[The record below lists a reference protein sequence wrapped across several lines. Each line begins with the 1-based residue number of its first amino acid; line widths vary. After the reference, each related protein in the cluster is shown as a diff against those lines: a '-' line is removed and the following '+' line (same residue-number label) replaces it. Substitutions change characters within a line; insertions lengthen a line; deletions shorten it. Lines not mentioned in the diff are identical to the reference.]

1 MSPSTIPQR
10 ADLTF
15 AGANNTITLSPRQ
28 GGRVISWTHRGSDE
42 LVFPLQNLEGGLLRV
57 MFAEE
62 RYPGASYVT
71 PHLVMEHEQT
81 ASGFRVR
88 LRHFWNTTNALLR
101 LMGWPEK
108 VNPLYLDG
116 LLLDKTL
123 TFDDAHSLF
132 TIELAITNLSGQR
145 KIFTPWLHS
154 AFSAWTNDCF
164 VVEDGR
170 KAKYENRHIYWG
182 SHTLGGVGQ
191 ARLVQTGDGLSH
203 VLGASADMLAGLA
216 SYWPPEINQ
225 GCTELRYAQAR
236 LGPGECWR
244 ASAFL
249 AVAEDWQT
257 WATDAPCALSAGIEP
272 AGETDFDP
280 ASLLPL
286 LAEWALPEERERGLM
301 TCSFLD
307 KGPFTSLSRFAPAD
321 LFGGF
326 RGCGD
331 GARSSVK
338 LFALRDLPGVT
349 AELQAGEGWRL
360 CDHTASTLALQAGTL
375 TDLSLHGPADLAGRD
390 AVSVK
395 LLDGGKELA
404 TLTVPADA
412 AVEPAYPYAVKQYST
427 YLEERF
433 RDLHGPFTGT
443 TKEELDVWLGRLRE
457 RHWKW
462 LRDNISGE
470 CEIAPRLVER
480 QVGDTCVRDKVL
492 VQTEPGL
499 WMPAYVIYPKDKPA
513 TMPAIIFT
521 PGSGPGKMDMAPDDR
536 VADYQVAGDRVN
548 GMDYAYL
555 PYRLAV
561 EMNCLL
567 FVPDQRG
574 WGEQA
579 ETNLPQM
586 RARCSLLGVNYHA
599 QRMWDHI
606 RYVDYL
612 CSRPDVDATRIGCFG
627 GSGGGLATIYAA
639 GIDQRIAAAIVS
651 SSPQA
656 LPHVPEDFFYNMW
669 EDGSAGV
676 HPNPELPA
684 PSAFTCAITIPRPLW
699 IIDGVRDECVA
710 DPRDPRAPE
719 IWARWHQQADL
730 ARAEIARLYRIAGI
744 PERFEATWF
753 DGTHCGGMNF
763 GNVSGWFKRWFK

>member
-1 MSPSTIPQR
+1 MPSL
-10 ADLTF
+10 ADITF
-15 AGANNTITLSPRQ
+15 TGANNAIRLSPRM
-28 GGRVISWTHRGSDE
+28 GGRVVSWSRRGSGE

-57 MFAEE
+57 LFAEE

-71 PHLVMEHEQT
+71 PHLVLEEEQT
-81 ASGFRVR
+81 GSGFRVR
-88 LRHFWNTTNALLR
+88 LRHCWNTTNALLR
-101 LMGWPEK
+101 LLGWQEK

-116 LLLDKTL
+116 LLLDKIL
-123 TFDDAHSLF
+123 TFDDARSVF

-154 AFSAWTNDCF
+154 GFAPWVDDCF

-170 KAKYENRHIYWG
+170 RVPYENRHIYWG
-182 SHTLGGVGQ
+182 SHTLDGVGQ
-191 ARLVQTGDGLSH
+191 ARLVQTGPDRCH
-203 VLGASADMLAGLA
+203 VLGASAEMFAGLA
-216 SYWPPEINQ
+216 GYWPPELNQ
-225 GCTELRYAQAR
+225 GTTELRYRQVR
-236 LGPGECWR
+236 LGPGERWR
-244 ASAFL
+244 ANAFL
-249 AVAEDWQT
+249 AVADDWQQ
-257 WATDAPCALSAGIEP
+257 WSTDAPCALSAGIEQ
-272 AGETDFDP
+272 ANETDFDP

-286 LAEWALPEERERGLM
+286 LAEWALPEERGRGLL
-301 TCSFLD
+301 TLSFLD
-307 KGPFTSLSRFAPAD
+307 KGPFTSLSRFAAAN

-326 RGCGD
+326 HPASD
-331 GARSSVK
+331 GASATVK
-338 LFALRDLPGVT
+338 LFALRDLNLQT
-349 AELQAGEGWRL
+349 ELTAGEGWTLSGRL
-360 CDHTASTLALQAGTL
+360 PKAGELGEITLHTPS
-375 TDLSLHGPADLAGRD
+375 DLAGKE
-390 AVSVK
+390 AVGVK
-395 LLDGGKELA
+395 LLDGATEIA

-412 AVEPAYPYAVKQYST
+412 AVAPEYPYAVKQYST

-433 RDLHGPFTGT
+433 WNLHGAFTGNS
-443 TKEELDVWLGRLRE
+443 KEELDIWLGRLRE

-462 LRDNISGE
+462 LRDSISGE
-470 CEIAPRLVER
+470 CEIEPRLLER

-499 WMPAYVIYPKDKPA
+499 WMPAYVIYPKDKPT

-521 PGSGPGKMDMAPDDR
+521 PGSGPGKMDMAPDDDLSAYQAA
-536 VADYQVAGDRVN
+536 ADPVN

-561 EMNCLL
+561 ELQCLL
-567 FVPDQRG
+567 LVPDQRG

-586 RARCSLLGVNYHA
+586 GIRSRRSGVNYHA

-612 CSRPDVDATRIGCFG
+612 CSRPDIDAARIGCFG

-639 GIDQRIAAAIVS
+639 GIDERIAAAIVS
-651 SSPQA
+651 SSPQD
-656 LPHVPEDFFYNMW
+656 LPDVPEDFFYNMW
-669 EDGSAGV
+669 ADESSHI
-676 HPNPELPA
+676 HPSSGLPA

-719 IWARWHQQADL
+719 SWAAWRRRADA
-730 ARAEIARLYRIAGI
+730 ARGEIARLYRIAGV
-744 PERFEATWF
+744 PERFDATWF
-753 DGTHCGGMNF
+753 DYGHCGGMNF
-763 GNVSGWFKRWFK
+763 HNVAGWFERWFA

>member
-1 MSPSTIPQR
+1 MSQSTIPQL
-10 ADLTF
+10 ADFTF
-15 AGANNTITLSPRQ
+15 AGANNTVTLSPRQ

-71 PHLVMEHEQT
+71 PHLVLEHEET
-81 ASGFRVR
+81 AGGFRVR

-123 TFDDAHSLF
+123 VFDDARSLF
-132 TIELAITNLSGQR
+132 TIELAVTNLSGQR

-154 AFSAWTNDCF
+154 AFSAWTDDCF
-164 VVEDGR
+164 VLEDGR

-182 SHTLGGVGQ
+182 SHTLDGVGQ
-191 ARLVQTGDGLSH
+191 ARLVQTGEGLSH

-225 GCTELRYAQAR
+225 GCTELRYAQVR
-236 LGPGECWR
+236 LQPGERWR
-244 ASAFL
+244 ANAFL

-257 WATDAPCALSAGIEP
+257 WATDAPCVLYAGVEP
-272 AGETDFDP
+272 AGETEFDP

-286 LAEWALPEERERGLM
+286 LAEWSLPEERERGLM
-301 TCSFLD
+301 TLSFLD
-307 KGPFTSLSRFAPAD
+307 KGPFTSLSRFAPAN

-326 RGCGD
+326 HADGD
-331 GARSSVK
+331 GASASVK
-338 LFALRDLPGVT
+338 LFALRDLNLQ
-349 AELQAGEGWRL
+349 AELTAGDDWRL
-360 CDHTASTLALQAGTL
+360 TTTLPAPGQLGDITL
-375 TDLSLHGPADLAGRD
+375 HAPVDLAEKTEICVNLRNSG
-390 AVSVK
+390 
-395 LLDGGKELA
+395 EPLA

-412 AVEPAYPYAVKQYST
+412 EVESSYPYAVKQYAT
-427 YLEERF
+427 FLEERF
-433 RDLHGPFTGT
+433 WDLHGPFTGT
-443 TKEELDVWLGRLRE
+443 TKEELNLWLLRLRE

-462 LRDNISGE
+462 LHDNVSGP

-499 WMPAYVIYPKDKPA
+499 WMPAYVIYPKNKPA
-513 TMPAIIFT
+513 KMPAIIFT

-536 VADYQVAGDRVN
+536 VADYQVAADPVN
-548 GMDYAYL
+548 GMEYAYL
-555 PYRLAV
+555 AYRLAV
-561 EMNCLL
+561 EMGCLL

-612 CSRPDVDATRIGCFG
+612 CSRPDVDTARIGCFG

-639 GIDQRIAAAIVS
+639 GIDERIAAAIVS
-651 SSPQA
+651 SSPQN

-669 EDGSAGV
+669 ADNSAHV
-676 HPNPELPA
+676 HPGIELPA

-719 IWARWHQQADL
+719 AWGRWREQADV

-763 GNVSGWFKRWFK
+763 GNVMGWFRRWLGLSGDR